1 MTHFTGTSSEEN
13 ITTGG
18 SLDTPLKN
26 E

>member
-1 MTHFTGTSSEEN
+1 VTHFTGTSSEEN